1 MSDTKWIFSKIVQAC
16 RWSAAVASIKHI
28 VKCSYKYPSY
38 YYKYPASAGAA
49 PGAVTNAAVLAA
61 LFGHWKWPQ
70 VKLVF
75 RRIISR
81 EVPVQSSA
89 GSRWVSCEG
98 ESGNECLK
106 TGD

>member
-1 MSDTKWIFSKIVQAC
+1 M
-16 RWSAAVASIKHI
+16 
-28 VKCSYKYPSY
+28 
-38 YYKYPASAGAA
+38 
-49 PGAVTNAAVLAA
+49 TNAAVLAA

-81 EVPVQSSA
+81 AVPMQCSA
-89 GSRWVSCEG
+89 VLDPGGISCEG
-98 ESGNECLK
+98 ESGNECLT

>member
-1 MSDTKWIFSKIVQAC
+1 MVERIG
-16 RWSAAVASIKHI
+16 
-28 VKCSYKYPSY
+28 SYLPPEFPLFHD
-38 YYKYPASAGAA
+38 PASAGAA

-81 EVPVQSSA
+81 AVPVQWQCSA
-89 GSRWVSCEG
+89 GSRWDLGFG
-98 ESGNECLK
+98 ESGNECL
-106 TGD
+106 TTSD

>member
-1 MSDTKWIFSKIVQAC
+1 M
-16 RWSAAVASIKHI
+16 
-28 VKCSYKYPSY
+28 CSYC
-38 YYKYPASAGAA
+38 YKYPASAGAA

-81 EVPVQSSA
+81 AVPVQCSVLVLC
-89 GSRWVSCEG
+89 WVQVG
-98 ESGNECLK
+98 YRVRGNLEMNV
-106 TGD
+106 

>member
-1 MSDTKWIFSKIVQAC
+1 M
-16 RWSAAVASIKHI
+16 
-28 VKCSYKYPSY
+28 CSYC
-38 YYKYPASAGAA
+38 YKYPASAGAAGAA

-81 EVPVQSSA
+81 AVPVQCSA
-89 GSRWVSCEG
+89 GSRCGLGFG
-98 ESGNECLK
+98 ESGNECLT

>member
-1 MSDTKWIFSKIVQAC
+1 M
-16 RWSAAVASIKHI
+16 
-28 VKCSYKYPSY
+28 CSYC
-38 YYKYPASAGAA
+38 YKYPASA

-81 EVPVQSSA
+81 AVPRVQCSAA
-89 GSRWVSCEG
+89 GSRWDLV
-98 ESGNECLK
+98 
-106 TGD
+106 

>member
-1 MSDTKWIFSKIVQAC
+1 M
-16 RWSAAVASIKHI
+16 R
-28 VKCSYKYPSY
+28 SYC
-38 YYKYPASAGAA
+38 YKYPASAGAA
-49 PGAVTNAAVLAA
+49 PGAVTNVTVLAA

-81 EVPVQSSA
+81 AVSVQWQYSA
-89 GSRWVSCEG
+89 VLGPGGVSCEG
-98 ESGNECLK
+98 ESGNECLT